1 VAAGKSE
8 TMRSGAGMAEGD
20 KHGAAGRS
28 RALEDAAQ
36 DDPAQDDRVQED
48 PALRLREM
56 PWEELEGLAG
66 PVCTALGKVLA
77 GEPADRALDK
87 LLRAHKGLRSGQ
99 RTAVAEAVFGV
110 ALWRRRLAAGAGLP
124 AWENADPRTLLHGL
138 LRDLAG
144 VPEGRARALSALPTD
159 ALSSVPTKAS
169 GATGAG
175 RAELSWLAD
184 RYSLP
189 DWLAETIAAELGAE
203 AEAFAASICLP
214 GPVCLRANLLR
225 GTRDGLAESLAR
237 DGIETRPCAH
247 APHAVLVVSARP
259 NLLGSAAHARGL
271 FEAQDEGSQLLGA
284 LVGAR
289 PGDTVLDAC
298 AGAGGK
304 ALLLAA
310 ELRGRG
316 RVIAV
321 DPDEGRLARLAARAR
336 RAGAGCIEI
345 AGPRIPAGLS
355 ADRVIVD
362 APCSELGPL
371 RRGPDARFRLRQ
383 GELAQLPA
391 LQLRILEEAARCV
404 RPGGRLVYA
413 TCTLRRAENQE
424 VAAAFERA
432 HPAFTRVRPGAGWL
446 DESFVRDG
454 FFVALP
460 HRHGTDGFFAAVY
473 DLPARAGRATT
484 AP

>member
-1 VAAGKSE
+1 M
-8 TMRSGAGMAEGD
+8 TMRSRAGMAAED
-20 KHGAAGRS
+20 EHGSDGRAS
-28 RALEDAAQ
+28 A
-36 DDPAQDDRVQED
+36 VQD
-48 PALRLREM
+48 PALRLRAV
-56 PWEELEGLAG
+56 PWEELEGLAD
-66 PVCTALGKVLA
+66 PVSASLGKILA
-77 GEPADRALDK
+77 GEQADRALDK
-87 LLRAHKGLRSGQ
+87 LLRAHKGLRAAQ
-99 RTAVAEAVFGV
+99 RAAVAEAVFGV
-110 ALWRRRLAAGAGLP
+110 ALWRRRLAAAAGLP
-124 AWENADPRTLLHGL
+124 GWEGADPRILLHAL
-138 LRDLAG
+138 LRLG
-144 VPEGRARALSALPTD
+144 SVPEDRARALSSDGAFPD
-159 ALSSVPTKAS
+159 PIARK
-169 GATGAG
+169 GATCAPD
-175 RAELSWLAD
+175 STPSSLAD

-189 DWLAETIAAELGAE
+189 DWLAETIAAELGGE

-225 GTRDGLAESLAR
+225 GTRDALAESLAR
-237 DGIETRPCAH
+237 DGIETRPGAH
-247 APHAVLVVSARP
+247 APHALVVTSARP
-259 NLLGSAAHARGL
+259 NLLGSAAHGRGL

-284 LVGAR
+284 LVEAR

-316 RVIAV
+316 RVVAV

-336 RAGAGCIEI
+336 RAGADCI
-345 AGPRIPAGLS
+345 AVASRIPAGLS

-371 RRGPDARFRLRQ
+371 RRGPDARFRLRP
-383 GELAQLPA
+383 GELAGLPA
-391 LQLRILEEAARCV
+391 LQLGILEEAARCV
-404 RPGGRLVYA
+404 RPGGRLVHA

-432 HPAFTRVRPGAGWL
+432 HPEFRRVRPGAGWL
-446 DESFVRDG
+446 DERFVRDG

-473 DLPARAGRATT
+473 DLPAHARQATT

>member
-1 VAAGKSE
+1 
-8 TMRSGAGMAEGD
+8 MAEGD

-28 RALEDAAQ
+28 RALEH
-36 DDPAQDDRVQED
+36 PAQDDRVQED
-48 PALRLREM
+48 PALRLRAV

-124 AWENADPRTLLHGL
+124 AWENADPRTLLHAL
-138 LRDLAG
+138 LRDLG
-144 VPEGRARALSALPTD
+144 GLPEGRARALSTLPTDALSTLPTD
-159 ALSSVPTKAS
+159 ALSSLSTKALS
-169 GATGAG
+169 ATGAG
-175 RAELSWLAD
+175 RAELSSLAD

-225 GTRDGLAESLAR
+225 VTRDGLAESLAR
-237 DGIETRPCAH
+237 DGIETRPGAH
-247 APHAVLVVSARP
+247 APHALVVTSARP

-310 ELRGRG
+310 ELGGRG
-316 RVIAV
+316 RIVAV
-321 DPDEGRLARLAARAR
+321 DPDESRLARLAARAR
-336 RAGAGCIEI
+336 RAGADCIEI
-345 AGPRIPAGLS
+345 AGPRIPPGLQ

-371 RRGPDARFRLRQ
+371 RRGPDARFRLQ
-383 GELAQLPA
+383 KADLAQLPA

-432 HPAFTRVRPGAGWL
+432 HPAFRRVRPGAGWL
-446 DESFVRDG
+446 DESFARDG

-473 DLPARAGRATT
+473 DLPAPAGRATT